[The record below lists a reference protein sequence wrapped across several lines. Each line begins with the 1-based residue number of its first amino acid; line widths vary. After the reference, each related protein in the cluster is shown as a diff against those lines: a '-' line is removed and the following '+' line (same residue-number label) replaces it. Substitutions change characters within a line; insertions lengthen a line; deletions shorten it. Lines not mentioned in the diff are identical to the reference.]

1 MNTSRN
7 MNSLKGRIQFVQ
19 DKLASISSKGD
30 MSFADRLMFNN
41 MDSYLSDL
49 KAEQRAEDSRHP
61 LLDFMELRLKGSVVD
76 LGTIPLELLGVI
88 SSNLAALVQ
97 RATHKLSSGKDSF
110 KVPYSVK
117 SSLNMRLAELSPG
130 STRLGLTFSTGQCE
144 LVETVS
150 SKAVKEIIELLDSND
165 ALTIMNQIAEIG
177 YNSAQSLK
185 KIVEECDKNH
195 IDFDLSWVGPFSE
208 GRRTVTVTALKIKML
223 SDRLAATTISQ
234 PSTETISGVL
244 ASLSKYGKMEI
255 EIDGD
260 KVKASFPIDMLDEI
274 QKKHKVG
281 QQVSLTV
288 EVTDIHNEN
297 LGLHRKNY
305 LVKSFK

>member
-1 MNTSRN
+1 MNDKNNMTS
-7 MNSLKGRIQFVQ
+7 LQGRMQFVQ
-19 DKLASISSKGD
+19 DKLASISSKGE
-30 MSFADRLMFNN
+30 MSFADRIMFNN

-49 KAEQRAEDSRHP
+49 KAEQRAEDARHP
-61 LLDFMELRLKGSVVD
+61 LLDFMELRLKGAVVD

-97 RATHKLSSGKDSF
+97 RATHKLSSGKDSH
-110 KVPYSVK
+110 KVPYTVK

-150 SKAVKEIIELLDSND
+150 SKAVKEIIGLLDAND
-165 ALTIMNQIAEIG
+165 PVTMMNQVAEIG

-185 KIVEECDKNH
+185 KIIEECDKNH
-195 IDFDLSWVGPFSE
+195 INFDLSWVGPFSE
-208 GRRTVTVTALKIKML
+208 GRRSVVVTSSKIKIL
-223 SDRLAATTISQ
+223 NDRLAATTISQ
-234 PSTETISGVL
+234 PTIETIIGVL
-244 ASLSKYGKMEI
+244 ASLSKYGKMEL
-255 EIDGD
+255 EVDGD
-260 KVKASFPIDMLDEI
+260 KVKASFPIDLLDEI
-274 QKKHKVG
+274 QKNHKVG

-288 EVTDIHNEN
+288 EVTDIHNDN

-305 LVKSFK
+305 LVKALK

>member
-88 SSNLAALVQ
+88 SSNFAALVQ

-165 ALTIMNQIAEIG
+165 ALTMMNQIAEIG

-208 GRRTVTVTALKIKML
+208 GRRIVTVTTPKIKML

>member
-88 SSNLAALVQ
+88 SSNFAALVQ

-150 SKAVKEIIELLDSND
+150 SKAVKEL
-165 ALTIMNQIAEIG
+165 
-177 YNSAQSLK
+177 
-185 KIVEECDKNH
+185 
-195 IDFDLSWVGPFSE
+195 
-208 GRRTVTVTALKIKML
+208 
-223 SDRLAATTISQ
+223 
-234 PSTETISGVL
+234 
-244 ASLSKYGKMEI
+244 
-255 EIDGD
+255 
-260 KVKASFPIDMLDEI
+260 
-274 QKKHKVG
+274 
-281 QQVSLTV
+281 
-288 EVTDIHNEN
+288 
-297 LGLHRKNY
+297 
-305 LVKSFK
+305 

>member
-1 MNTSRN
+1 MNASRN

-19 DKLASISSKGD
+19 DKLASISSKGE

-49 KAEQRAEDSRHP
+49 KAEQRAEDARHP
-61 LLDFMELRLKGSVVD
+61 LLDFMELRLKGTVVD
-76 LGTIPLELLGVI
+76 LGTIPLEMLGII

-150 SKAVKEIIELLDSND
+150 SKAVKEIIDLLDAND
-165 ALTIMNQIAEIG
+165 ALTVMNQIAEIG

-195 IDFDLSWVGPFSE
+195 INFDLSWVGPFSE
-208 GRRTVTVTALKIKML
+208 GRRTVAVTTPKIKIL
-223 SDRLAATTISQ
+223 NDRLAATTISQ
-234 PSTETISGVL
+234 PSIETISGVL
-244 ASLSKYGKMEI
+244 ASLSKYGKMEL

-260 KVKASFPIDMLDEI
+260 KIKASFPIDILDEI

-305 LVKSFK
+305 LVKSLK

>member
-1 MNTSRN
+1 MNASRN
-7 MNSLKGRIQFVQ
+7 INSLKGRIQFVQ
-19 DKLASISSKGD
+19 DKLASISSKGE
-30 MSFADRLMFNN
+30 MSFADQLMFNN

-49 KAEQRAEDSRHP
+49 KAEQRAEDARHP
-61 LLDFMELRLKGSVVD
+61 LLDFMELRLKGAVVD
-76 LGTIPLELLGVI
+76 LGTIPLEMLGII
-88 SSNLAALVQ
+88 SSNLAALIQ

-110 KVPYSVK
+110 KVPHSVK
-117 SSLNMRLAELSPG
+117 SSLDMRLAELSPG

-150 SKAVKEIIELLDSND
+150 SKAVKEIIDLLDAND
-165 ALTIMNQIAEIG
+165 ALTMMNQIAEIG

-208 GRRTVTVTALKIKML
+208 GRRTVTVSTPKIKIL
-223 SDRLAATTISQ
+223 NDRLAATTISQ
-234 PSTETISGVL
+234 PSIETISGVL
-244 ASLSKYGKMEI
+244 ASLSKYGKMEL
-255 EIDGD
+255 EVDGD
-260 KVKASFPIDMLDEI
+260 KIKTSFPIDMLDEI
-274 QKKHKVG
+274 QKNHKVG

-288 EVTDIHNEN
+288 EITDIHNEN

-305 LVKSFK
+305 LVRSLK

>member
-1 MNTSRN
+1 MNASRN
-7 MNSLKGRIQFVQ
+7 IYSLKGRIQFVQ
-19 DKLASISSKGD
+19 DKLASISSKGE
-30 MSFADRLMFNN
+30 MSFADQLMFNN

-49 KAEQRAEDSRHP
+49 KAEQRAEDARHP
-61 LLDFMELRLKGSVVD
+61 LLDFMELRLKGAVVD
-76 LGTIPLELLGVI
+76 LGTIPLEMLGII
-88 SSNLAALVQ
+88 SSNLAALIQ

-110 KVPYSVK
+110 KVPHSVK
-117 SSLNMRLAELSPG
+117 SSLDMRLAELSPG

-150 SKAVKEIIELLDSND
+150 SKAVKEIIDLLDAND
-165 ALTIMNQIAEIG
+165 ALTMMNQIAEIG

-208 GRRTVTVTALKIKML
+208 GRRTVTVSTPKIKIL
-223 SDRLAATTISQ
+223 NDRLAATTISQ
-234 PSTETISGVL
+234 PSIETISGVL
-244 ASLSKYGKMEI
+244 ASLSKYGKMEL
-255 EIDGD
+255 EVDGD
-260 KVKASFPIDMLDEI
+260 KIKTSFPIDMLDEI
-274 QKKHKVG
+274 QKNHKVG

-288 EVTDIHNEN
+288 EITDIHNEN

-305 LVKSFK
+305 LVRSLK

>member
-1 MNTSRN
+1 MNASRK

-19 DKLASISSKGD
+19 DKLASISSKGE

-49 KAEQRAEDSRHP
+49 KAEQRAEDARHP
-61 LLDFMELRLKGSVVD
+61 LLDFMELRLKGTVVD
-76 LGTIPLELLGVI
+76 LGTIPLEMLGII
-88 SSNLAALVQ
+88 SSNFAALVQ

-110 KVPYSVK
+110 KVPHSVK

-130 STRLGLTFSTGQCE
+130 STKLGLTFSTGQCE

-150 SKAVKEIIELLDSND
+150 SKAVKEIIELLDAND
-165 ALTIMNQIAEIG
+165 ALTVMNQIAEIG

-195 IDFDLSWVGPFSE
+195 INFDLSWVGPFSE
-208 GRRTVTVTALKIKML
+208 GRRTVAVTTPKIKIL
-223 SDRLAATTISQ
+223 NDRLAATTISQ
-234 PSTETISGVL
+234 PSIETISGVL
-244 ASLSKYGKMEI
+244 ASLSKYGKMEL

-260 KVKASFPIDMLDEI
+260 KVKASFPIDILDEI

-305 LVKSFK
+305 LVKSLK

>member
-1 MNTSRN
+1 MKGSHN
-7 MNSLKGRIQFVQ
+7 MTSLKRRTQFAK
-19 DKLASISSKGD
+19 DKLASISSKSE
-30 MSFADRLMFNN
+30 MSFADKIMFNN

-49 KAEQRAEDSRHP
+49 KAEQNAEDARHP
-61 LLDFMELRLKGSVVD
+61 LLDFMELRLKGVVVD

-88 SSNLAALVQ
+88 SSNLAALLQ
-97 RATHKLSSGKDSF
+97 RATHKLSSGKDSHRI
-110 KVPYSVK
+110 PHAVK

-150 SKAVKEIIELLDSND
+150 SKAVKEILELLEASD
-165 ALTIMNQIAEIG
+165 ASTMMNQIAEIG

-208 GRRTVTVTALKIKML
+208 GSRKVVVNASQIKVL
-223 SDRLAATTISQ
+223 NDRLAATTIS
-234 PSTETISGVL
+234 PPTTENIAGVL
-244 ASLSKYGKMEI
+244 ASLSKYGKMEL
-255 EIDGD
+255 EVDGE
-260 KVKASFPIDMLDEI
+260 KIKASFPVELLDEI
-274 QKKHKVG
+274 QKNHKVG

-288 EVTDIHNEN
+288 EITDIHNEN

-305 LVKSFK
+305 RVKSLK